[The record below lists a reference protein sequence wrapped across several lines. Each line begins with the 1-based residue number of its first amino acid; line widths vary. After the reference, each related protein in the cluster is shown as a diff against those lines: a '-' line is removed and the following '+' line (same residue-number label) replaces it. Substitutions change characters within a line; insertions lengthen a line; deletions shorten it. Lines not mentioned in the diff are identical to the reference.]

1 MTRRDGGPDS
11 GLRDVHFSI
20 TFLPGNA
27 GERDGDM
34 VARVSLSPDPLDAR
48 FSYGWRL
55 PGFYNA
61 DVQLMLPSLPERLPN
76 ATLFPGLTRT
86 SQVQALAGF
95 KC

>member
-1 MTRRDGGPDS
+1 
-11 GLRDVHFSI
+11 
-20 TFLPGNA
+20 
-27 GERDGDM
+27 M

-76 ATLFPGLTRT
+76 ATLFPGLTRAWK
-86 SQVQALAGF
+86 ALEGF
-95 KC
+95 KMFQVLKKFVAVKAREFVAHA